1 MPPNLIIAPKQSA
14 LNIIYLAILG
24 LIRLQSIAAEA
35 IIDWVE

>member
-14 LNIIYLAILG
+14 LNIIYLAILDF
-24 LIRLQSIAAEA
+24 IRFGSIAAET